1 MMRQSLRCSFCRRRE
16 AEVEKLVAGPRVY
29 ICDRCVAIAA
39 DLMNTP
45 VDPDG
50 QRQAPPTTLRSR
62 VTGWRRWF
70 GLHRAVGPVAEART
84 W

>member
-1 MMRQSLRCSFCRRRE
+1 MLRKSLRRSFCRRRD

-45 VDPDG
+45 VDPDS

-62 VTGWRRWF
+62 LTGWRRRF
-70 GLHRAVGPVAEART
+70 GLHRTAAPLAEART